1 MAVKR
6 WLLAGVIVATVTS
19 TGEALARPSF
29 QKVFVVVLENT
40 DYATALAQPFLADLA
55 PRGALLTNFFA
66 VTHPSQ
72 PNYIAMVAGST
83 YGVTSSGNVTL
94 NVSHLGDLLEA
105 SGRSWKV
112 YAEGYPGNCFLGTG
126 SGKYVRRH
134 VPFLSFLNVQ
144 ADPTRCQ
151 RIVEASALASDIQN
165 GTLPDYAL
173 YVPDLNNDG
182 HDTGVAFAGQW
193 LARAF
198 GRGLQETRCSE

>member
-1 MAVKR
+1 GPATGCVTCSIRPCAASRAVGALARGARGVTQWMAVKR

-40 DYATALAQPFLADLA
+40 DYPTALAQPFLADLA

-112 YAEGYPGNCFLGTG
+112 YAEG
-126 SGKYVRRH
+126 
-134 VPFLSFLNVQ
+134 
-144 ADPTRCQ
+144 
-151 RIVEASALASDIQN
+151 
-165 GTLPDYAL
+165 
-173 YVPDLNNDG
+173 
-182 HDTGVAFAGQW
+182 
-193 LARAF
+193 
-198 GRGLQETRCSE
+198 